1 MKHTISSSRR
11 LIYLLLLLVI
21 VASVTLS
28 IFMERTAHNI
38 RHNETPLLNRT
49 IPQMRYLGDFES
61 ALLRYQLALD
71 KRFTDSITPDRFQFL
86 ESMGRSELEAT
97 LEQLRPSLG
106 DGPELGALRA
116 GYQRIIQL
124 TPEFQRQVGA
134 DPAAAR
140 AVLIKMNEEVKQLRL
155 RVDGLQQGVEDAI
168 YDNGTMA
175 NRAIGW
181 ITGLVH
187 VFDVLALVT
196 CLFML
201 YHVRARVRVEDEL
214 SHQARHDP
222 LTGLAHRRSFEARLA
237 SLPALPHVVVLGT
250 IDRFSRI
257 IGGFGHA
264 FGDRVMIGL
273 AGRIRS
279 AAERHGGEVFRLDGA
294 NFAILFRTDC
304 SDLAFSEALSVL
316 RDEVRNPYDCEGHEI
331 YTTLSLGAVNYPQ
344 HGANPDV
351 LLRNADAALQAARKA
366 GGDRLEVYS
375 QQLNAEAGE
384 RLDMEALLRHAVERE
399 ELELHYQPQQSLGDG
414 SLIGFE
420 ALVRWRRHGKLIS
433 PAEFIPLAEESGLI
447 VSIGNWVLEEA
458 VRQISVWQAETGQ
471 RVAVAV
477 NISPRQFAAPGFL
490 AHLEDLLATSHVDP
504 SCLELEITE
513 SVMMEGAESAIALL
527 HRLRALGLKLAID
540 DFGTGYSSLAYLSRF
555 PIHKL
560 KIDQSFVRNMHAVS
574 EQSAIVQA
582 TISLGHALGMTVI
595 AEGVETEV
603 QRAMLSG
610 WRCDEIQGYYYSRP
624 LPAASALD
632 FLEGSL
638 QLQAA

>member
-1 MKHTISSSRR
+1 
-11 LIYLLLLLVI
+11 
-21 VASVTLS
+21 
-28 IFMERTAHNI
+28 
-38 RHNETPLLNRT
+38 
-49 IPQMRYLGDFES
+49 
-61 ALLRYQLALD
+61 
-71 KRFTDSITPDRFQFL
+71 
-86 ESMGRSELEAT
+86 
-97 LEQLRPSLG
+97 
-106 DGPELGALRA
+106 
-116 GYQRIIQL
+116 
-124 TPEFQRQVGA
+124 
-134 DPAAAR
+134 
-140 AVLIKMNEEVKQLRL
+140 
-155 RVDGLQQGVEDAI
+155 
-168 YDNGTMA
+168 MA

-187 VFDVLALVT
+187 VFDVLALITGVF
-196 CLFML
+196 LM

-237 SLPALPHVVVLGT
+237 SLPTVPHVVVLGT

-257 IGGFGHA
+257 VGGFGHA
-264 FGDRVMIGL
+264 FGDRVMVGL
-273 AGRIRS
+273 AQRIRG
-279 AAERHGGEVFRLDGA
+279 AAERSGGEVFRLDGA
-294 NFAILFRTDC
+294 NFAILYRMACEDVEF
-304 SDLAFSEALSVL
+304 SDALSGL

-331 YTTLSLGAVNYPQ
+331 FTTLSLGAVSFPL
-344 HGANPDV
+344 HGETPDT

-366 GGDRLEVYS
+366 GGDRLVVYS
-375 QQLNAEAGE
+375 QQLNAAAGE
-384 RLDMEALLRHAVERE
+384 RLDMESLLRHAVERN
-399 ELELHYQPQQSLGDG
+399 ELELHYQPQQALNDG
-414 SLIGFE
+414 GLIGFE

-458 VRQISVWQAETGQ
+458 CRQISVWQAETGQ
-471 RVAVAV
+471 RVVVAV

-490 AHLEDLLATSHVDP
+490 AHLEDLLATTHVDP

-513 SVMMEGAESAIALL
+513 SVMVEDAEVAIALL

-574 EQSAIVQA
+574 EQGAIVQA
-582 TISLGHALGMTVI
+582 TIGLGHSLGLTVI
-595 AEGVETEV
+595 AEGVESET
-603 QRAMLSG
+603 QRAMLSN
-610 WRCDEIQGYYYSRP
+610 WCCDEIQGYYYSRP
-624 LPAASALD
+624 LPAASALN